1 MDGLNSN
8 VYVVDDDPDMRESS
22 VWILNSLGYAVHA
35 FSTAD
40 ECLAFPISTEP
51 SCLIADLL
59 LPGTT
64 GMNLC
69 REIAARQTPCSFVM
83 ISGYGDIPSAV
94 EAMRLGAIDF
104 LVKPFSRQQL
114 LDAVNRAIQKAYDVQ
129 QHRLK
134 KEVYSTRMSKLS
146 AREQEVLKAV
156 ASGLV
161 TKEIARCLSISAR
174 TVDVHRSRIM
184 HKLGI
189 ESPLQLA
196 NVFAILE
203 SNESLSPISK
213 SA

>member
-1 MDGLNSN
+1 MDELTHN
-8 VYVVDDDPDMRESS
+8 VYVVDDDPDMRESI
-22 VWILNSLGYAVHA
+22 VWILNSIGYSVQA

-40 ECLAFPISTEP
+40 EYLACPISSDP
-51 SCLIADLL
+51 SCLITDLL

-64 GMNLC
+64 GLNLC
-69 REIAARQTPCSFVM
+69 REIAYRQTPCSFVL

-104 LVKPFSRQQL
+104 LTKPFSRQQL
-114 LDAVNRAIQKAYDVQ
+114 IDAVSRAIQKARDVEQ
-129 QHRLK
+129 DRLK
-134 KEVYSTRMSKLS
+134 KKIYSARLSKLS
-146 AREQEVLKAV
+146 VRELEVLNAV

-161 TKEIARCLSISAR
+161 TKEIARCLSISSR

-184 HKLGI
+184 QKLGI

-196 NVFAILE
+196 NIFAILGCDE
-203 SNESLSPISK
+203 SRLITSK

>member
-1 MDGLNSN
+1 MTELANK
-8 VYVVDDDPDMRESS
+8 VIVVDDDADMRESI
-22 VWILNSLGYAVHA
+22 VWILSSMGYSVQAYA
-35 FSTAD
+35 SAD
-40 ECLAFPISTEP
+40 EYLATPPTTEP
-51 SCLIADLL
+51 CCLLADLL

-64 GMNLC
+64 GLNLC
-69 REIAARQTPCSFVM
+69 REVAARQTPCAFVM

-94 EAMRLGAIDF
+94 EAMRLGALDF

-114 LDAVNRAIQKAYDVQ
+114 IDAVGRAIQKARDVAQ
-129 QHRLK
+129 ERLK
-134 KEVYSTRMSKLS
+134 KNIYTSRISTLS
-146 AREQEVLKAV
+146 HREHEVLNAV

-161 TKEIARCLSISAR
+161 TKEIASQLAISSR

-196 NVFAILE
+196 NIFAVLGTE
-203 SNESLSPISK
+203 SRLLTSK

>member
-1 MDGLNSN
+1 MNEQINN
-8 VYVVDDDPDMRESS
+8 VIVVDDDAEMRESIT
-22 VWILNSLGYAVHA
+22 WILGSLGYSVQA
-35 FSTAD
+35 FATAD
-40 ECLAFPISTEP
+40 EYLRQPISSEP
-51 SCLIADLL
+51 FCLLADLL

-64 GMNLC
+64 GLKLC
-69 REIAARQTPCSFVM
+69 REIAARQTPCSFIM
-83 ISGYGDIPSAV
+83 ISGNGDIPSAV

-114 LDAVNRAIQKAYDVQ
+114 LDAVARAIQKARDVEQ
-129 QHRLK
+129 ERQRK
-134 KEVYSTRMSKLS
+134 QTYSSRIAKLS
-146 AREQEVLKAV
+146 TREQEVLNAV

-161 TKEIARCLSISAR
+161 TKEIASRMAISVR

-196 NVFAILE
+196 NIFAVIGTENRL
-203 SNESLSPISK
+203 IASK

>member
-1 MDGLNSN
+1 MDGVSSH
-8 VYVVDDDPDMRESS
+8 VCVVDDDPAMRESIA
-22 VWILNSLGYAVHA
+22 WILKSVGYSVQSFA
-35 FSTAD
+35 SAD
-40 ECLAFPISTEP
+40 EYLAAPNSTDP
-51 SCLIADLL
+51 SCVITDLL

-69 REIAARQTPCSFVM
+69 REIASGESPCSFVM

-114 LDAVNRAIQKAYDVQ
+114 IDAVSRAMQKAYDDQ
-129 QHRLK
+129 QERQSK
-134 KEVYSTRMSKLS
+134 KEYATRMAKLS
-146 AREQEVLKAV
+146 DREHEVLNAV

-161 TKEIARCLSISAR
+161 TKEIASRLSISPR

-189 ESPLQLA
+189 ESPMQLA
-196 NVFAILE
+196 NIFAILGC
-203 SNESLSPISK
+203 S
-213 SA
+213 

>member
-1 MDGLNSN
+1 MDELANH
-8 VYVVDDDPDMRESS
+8 VIVVDDDSDMRESIA
-22 VWILNSLGYAVHA
+22 WILSSLGYSVQA
-35 FSTAD
+35 FATAD
-40 ECLAFPISTEP
+40 EYLNAPICAEPCCL
-51 SCLIADLL
+51 LADLL
-59 LPGTT
+59 LPGMT
-64 GMNLC
+64 GLNLC

-83 ISGYGDIPSAV
+83 ISGFGDIPSAV

-114 LDAVNRAIQKAYDVQ
+114 LDAVGRAIQKARDFAQ
-129 QHRLK
+129 DRLK
-134 KEVYSTRMSKLS
+134 KKNFSTRMSQLS
-146 AREQEVLKAV
+146 VREQEVLNAV

-161 TKEIARCLSISAR
+161 TKEIANLLAISTR

-196 NVFAILE
+196 NVLAILGCGE
-203 SNESLSPISK
+203 NRLITSQ

>member
-1 MDGLNSN
+1 
-8 VYVVDDDPDMRESS
+8 
-22 VWILNSLGYAVHA
+22 
-35 FSTAD
+35 
-40 ECLAFPISTEP
+40 
-51 SCLIADLL
+51 
-59 LPGTT
+59 
-64 GMNLC
+64 
-69 REIAARQTPCSFVM
+69 M

-114 LDAVNRAIQKAYDVQ
+114 LDAVSRAIQKARDVEQ
-129 QHRLK
+129 DRLK
-134 KEVYSTRMSKLS
+134 KNVYSTRLAKLS
-146 AREQEVLKAV
+146 HREQEVLNAV

-161 TKEIARCLSISAR
+161 TKEIARRLSISSR

-196 NVFAILE
+196 NVFAILGCSE
-203 SNESLSPISK
+203 NRFITSQ

>member
-1 MDGLNSN
+1 MHELANN
-8 VYVVDDDPDMRESS
+8 VFVVDDDSDMRESI
-22 VWILNSLGYAVHA
+22 VWILGSLGYTVQA
-35 FSTAD
+35 FATAD
-40 ECLAFPISTEP
+40 EFLSAPICTEP
-51 SCLIADLL
+51 SCLLADLL

-64 GMNLC
+64 GLNLC
-69 REIAARQTPCSFVM
+69 REIAARQPPCSFVM

-114 LDAVNRAIQKAYDVQ
+114 LDAVGRAIQKARDVEQ
-129 QHRLK
+129 DRLK
-134 KEVYSTRMSKLS
+134 KKIYSTRISQLS
-146 AREQEVLKAV
+146 VREHEVLNAV

-161 TKEIARCLSISAR
+161 MKEIANRLSISSR

-196 NVFAILE
+196 NIFAILGCTE
-203 SNESLSPISK
+203 NRLLSSQ